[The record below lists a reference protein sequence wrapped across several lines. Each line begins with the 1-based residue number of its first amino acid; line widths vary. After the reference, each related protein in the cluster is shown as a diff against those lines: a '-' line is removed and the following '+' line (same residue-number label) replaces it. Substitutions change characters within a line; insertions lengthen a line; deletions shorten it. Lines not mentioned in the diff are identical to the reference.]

1 MDDSLLFYLKTD
13 TFQLCFLSYRDMQII
28 ARSEKEGTL
37 SLRQNNNDDI
47 FHSVTQ
53 KKKDLKDSIFYFG
66 LGSLNPLNGG

>member
-53 KKKDLKDSIFYFG
+53 KKKT
-66 LGSLNPLNGG
+66 